1 MTGRTVLYG
10 PRRSR
15 SAAGPGP
22 PPRRRDSPT
31 VDARRIEQ
39 LETKAAGLQTELN
52 ALKAL
57 FGQFV
62 RSIGAPREG
71 TR

>member
-1 MTGRTVLYG
+1 MI
-10 PRRSR
+10 
-15 SAAGPGP
+15 
-22 PPRRRDSPT
+22 
-31 VDARRIEQ
+31 DARRIEQ

-57 FGQFV
+57 FGQIV